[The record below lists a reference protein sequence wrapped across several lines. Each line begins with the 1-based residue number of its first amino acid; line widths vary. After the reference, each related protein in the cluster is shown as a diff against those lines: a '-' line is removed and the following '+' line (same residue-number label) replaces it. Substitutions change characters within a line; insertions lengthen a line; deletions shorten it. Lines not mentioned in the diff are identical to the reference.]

1 MVGVRRAL
9 LCVVVA
15 AQVTLGCRE
24 PTTAARVTR
33 EVRDVIDVQPV
44 ISVADASMADA
55 AAATESHVRAG
66 DRVAT
71 GWIAEA
77 EREPV
82 PEALRRADALDRR
95 ECAPLPSPKLPIVAP
110 ELAAD
115 VLRYRA
121 IARRTIAC
129 HNGVFRFPHRPSR
142 RCDAWFGE
150 LARGGPAAM
159 HALGIEL
166 TQMKARADEDALP
179 CGSNF
184 IGTAAHRAALVL
196 AGYGDA
202 QAMPYLLRYLAIQTP
217 RALFAGY
224 DGYAVQLAFDGVR
237 RLARRD
243 IGPVWIDPL
252 EDPSA
257 HWTEVVRRW
266 GHWYLAHRAEPVSR
280 WQSEGI
286 ATTRA
291 LLDAP
296 SVAVRYAAYET
307 LSDLESERAALRA
320 VRADACAADA
330 RGVEDR
336 EDEPGDEVAMNRY
349 LCGATG
355 SPTSSF
361 DP

>member
-1 MVGVRRAL
+1 M
-9 LCVVVA
+9 VVA
-15 AQVTLGCRE
+15 AHVTVGCRE

-44 ISVADASMADA
+44 ISTADASMADA
-55 AAATESHVRAG
+55 ATAAATEAHVRAG
-66 DRVAT
+66 DRVPT

-82 PEALRRADALDRR
+82 PEALRRADAPDRQQ
-95 ECAPLPSPKLPIVAP
+95 CAPLPSPKLPIVAP
-110 ELAAD
+110 ELAAE
-115 VLRYRA
+115 VVRYRA

-166 TQMKARADEDALP
+166 TQMKVQPDAELP
-179 CGSNF
+179 LCGSNF

-196 AGYGDA
+196 AGFGDP

-217 RALFAGY
+217 RALFEGY

-286 ATTRA
+286 VATRA

-307 LSDLESERAALRA
+307 LSDLDSERAALRA

-330 RGVEDR
+330 RGVEND
-336 EDEPGDEVAMNRY
+336 EDEPGDEAVMNRY